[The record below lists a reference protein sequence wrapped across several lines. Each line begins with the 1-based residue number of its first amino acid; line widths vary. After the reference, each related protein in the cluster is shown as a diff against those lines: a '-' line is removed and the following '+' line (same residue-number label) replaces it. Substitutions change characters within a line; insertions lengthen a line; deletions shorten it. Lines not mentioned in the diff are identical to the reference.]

1 MNTMQMTLG
10 GALVLALDI
19 YALYNVMSSDASAVG
34 KVLWV
39 ILILL
44 LPIFGFI
51 LWLLLGPR
59 TKAR

>member
-1 MNTMQMTLG
+1 MQMTLG

>member
-1 MNTMQMTLG
+1 MTLG

-59 TKAR
+59 TKAS

>member
-1 MNTMQMTLG
+1 MQMTLG

-59 TKAR
+59 TKAS